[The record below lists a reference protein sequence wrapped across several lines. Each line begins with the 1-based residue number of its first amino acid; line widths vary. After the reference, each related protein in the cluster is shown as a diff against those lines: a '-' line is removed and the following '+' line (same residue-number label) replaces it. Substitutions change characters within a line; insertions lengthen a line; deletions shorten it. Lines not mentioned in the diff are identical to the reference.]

1 MIACHNHDATTTE
14 ITQFIFGQPL
24 SVRDPDVI
32 ALARGLSILIPDL
45 IGVDNDKIIVNA
57 SPNHIAGAI
66 RTQLEALHTA
76 AVGTEI
82 LQ

>member
-1 MIACHNHDATTTE
+1 
-14 ITQFIFGQPL
+14 
-24 SVRDPDVI
+24 
-32 ALARGLSILIPDL
+32 
-45 IGVDNDKIIVNA
+45 VDNDKIIVNA